1 MLQKLNTLTRKKLR
15 AGGLKAELVGVML
28 LSVSVTAAIV
38 YIPWLLTSQRNIS
51 NIIAQVNEH
60 ITQDTTQEVESIF
73 DRVQSTQQAIGLS
86 ITRDLIDINN
96 PQQRDTFF
104 LSVLQTHPNFTF
116 VQFAYPNGD
125 YVGAQRVKTAGGKN
139 NILKLHFRKW
149 NPQTRITDKTTTI
162 YRIEDRELTP
172 IGKEKIQ
179 EPGWYAP
186 QRPWYQDAVK
196 AAGKTAW
203 TVYVYRSTNTP
214 GIDANV
220 TLHKSSSSLYKNN
233 DDRIDDLIG
242 VVGVGFELNHISLYL
257 QAQQQKGREG
267 AVFIINSKGELIAS
281 MDPGEDST
289 VQVVGKDTPQLKPFA
304 QTKNHYLQLANRAI
318 DPTRAWANLSEKKQF
333 VYQEPVSGEKY
344 YVSLAPLGKHDWIV
358 GTVIP
363 ESNYLS
369 EIRQNNTNLVFVV
382 AGCVLLAASVAILMA
397 DRRIAQPIMKI
408 TNAAVRVASGDL
420 TVRLPKLADNEIG
433 VLADAFNEMT
443 GQLRVFKDQLE
454 ENNRTLEQK
463 VEQRTIEL
471 KAILDN
477 MVDGLVTIDPHDRIA
492 QCNPAFLNMFD
503 RSRDQVEGKHY
514 QEVLGDGLFDL
525 IAASRGNYDRAMTID
540 MNLPQDRMG
549 KLAVSSIRI
558 PSHDND
564 SEVYLGSVVLVR
576 DITVEKQVDRMKT
589 EFVSSVSHEL
599 RTPLTSVLGFAKLI
613 QKKLEETVF
622 PLVQTE
628 DKKALKAVRQVGENI
643 EIIVAE
649 GTRLT
654 KLINDVLDIAKME
667 AGKTDWH
674 MEPLTVEEIVD
685 RAMSATSA
693 LFENKGL
700 QAIRDIE
707 DGIPPTIGDRDR
719 LIQVVINLISNAVKF
734 QDSGAVTCRVKHAGD
749 TLTISV
755 VDQGIGIA
763 PEDLPKVFEKF
774 KQVGDTLTNKPQ
786 GTGLGLPISKEIVEH
801 HGGKIWVESELGK
814 GTTFTFTLPIK
825 DTTNTA
831 DASASP
837 SEPSSQP
844 ELIGSSVN
852 APVSGSV
859 EIAALNKVNSAQRSI
874 LIVDDDIHIR
884 QLLRQVCEPK
894 GYLVR
899 EARDGADAIA
909 QIKSLQPDLILL
921 DIMMPKMSGLD
932 VALVIE
938 NDPST
943 ANIPVVILSGIEERE
958 RAASLGVKEYLT
970 KPIDVDL
977 LNRTI
982 DRLLMRQ
989 TTESQAAVAVH
1000 DPVTSTQAKAINV
1013 DALIRQLQLPLS
1025 SNLEAPASVKTIL
1038 VVDDDA
1044 STRKLLRQ
1052 ELEAKGYGIREA
1064 RDATDAIAQ
1073 IRSVKPDLITLDVI
1087 MPDMNGYAVA
1097 ALLKQDPLT
1106 ADIPI
1111 VMVSVLDD
1119 RGVGLRLGADRYITK
1134 PIDMHKLIQ
1143 DVDTLL
1149 VESASGRNVLIADE
1163 HEGSAIALSEVFQA
1177 KGYKVT
1183 STSSAEEL
1191 VQQAIA
1197 TKPDLILA
1205 TAKFAEQ
1212 QKSIKM
1218 HKGMEHVLSLLIADP
1233 SDRT

>member
-1 MLQKLNTLTRKKLR
+1 MGNKRITAPKNSMLQKLNLLTKKKFKTS
-15 AGGLKAELVGVML
+15 GLKAELVGVVL

-38 YIPWLLTSQRNIS
+38 YIPWLLTSQRNIN
-51 NIIAQVNEH
+51 NIVSQVNER
-60 ITQDTTQEVESIF
+60 ITQDTSQEVESIF
-73 DRVQSTQQAIGLS
+73 DRVQSAQQAIGLS

-96 PQQRDTFF
+96 PRQRDTFL

-125 YVGAQRVKTAGGKN
+125 YVGAQRVRTADGTGDL
-139 NILKLHFRKW
+139 LKLHFRQW

-162 YRIEDRELTP
+162 YKIDGQDLTP

-179 EPGWYAP
+179 EPNWYAP
-186 QRPWYQDAVK
+186 KRPWFQDAVK
-196 AAGKTAW
+196 AAGKIAW

-220 TLHKSSSSLYKNN
+220 TLYRNG
-233 DDRIDDLIG
+233 DLIG
-242 VVGVGFELNHISLYL
+242 IVGVGFELKNISLYL
-257 QAQQQKGREG
+257 QEQQKRGRDE

-281 MDPGEDST
+281 MDPSEDST

-304 QTKNHYLQLANRAI
+304 QAKNHYLQLANRAI
-318 DPTRAWANLSEKKQF
+318 DSKQVWDKLDAKKHF
-333 VYQEPVSGEKY
+333 IYQEPGSGEKY
-344 YVSLAPLGKHDWIV
+344 FISLAPLGKHDWIV

-363 ESNYLS
+363 ESNYLR

-382 AGCVLLAASVAILMA
+382 AGCVLLAASVAVLMA

-408 TNAAVRVASGDL
+408 TKAAVRVASGDL
-420 TVRLPKLADNEIG
+420 NVRLPKLANNEIG

-443 GQLRVFKDQLE
+443 GQLQVSKDQLE

-471 KAILDN
+471 KAILDS
-477 MVDGLVTIDPHDRIA
+477 MVDGLVTIDPQDLIV

-503 RSRDQVEGKHY
+503 RSRSQVEGSHY

-525 IAASRGNYDRAMTID
+525 IAASRGNYDRAMTMD

-558 PSHDND
+558 PSHDD
-564 SEVYLGSVVLVR
+564 IRGEIYLGSVVLVR

-622 PLVQTE
+622 PLIQTE
-628 DKKALKAVRQVGENI
+628 DKKALRAVRQVGENI

-649 GTRLT
+649 GARLT

-700 QAIRDIE
+700 KAVRDIE

-734 QDSGAVTCRVKHAGD
+734 QDRGAITCQAKHTGD

-755 VDQGIGIA
+755 IDQGIGIA

-801 HGGKIWVESELGK
+801 HSGKIWVESEVGK
-814 GTTFTFTLPIK
+814 GTTFAFTLPIQ
-825 DTTNTA
+825 DIANTT
-831 DASASP
+831 DSSASP
-837 SEPSSQP
+837 SEVSSAP
-844 ELIGSSVN
+844 EASEASANV
-852 APVSGSV
+852 PVASSV
-859 EIAALNKVNSAQRSI
+859 EISVLNSTQRSI
-874 LIVDDDIHIR
+874 LIVDDDSHIR
-884 QLLRQVCEPK
+884 QLLRQVCEPR

-921 DIMMPKMSGLD
+921 DIMMPKMNGFD
-932 VALVIE
+932 VALVIQ
-938 NDPST
+938 NDPS
-943 ANIPVVILSGIEERE
+943 AASIPVVILSGIEEKE
-958 RAASLGVKEYLT
+958 RAASLGVDAYLT

-982 DRLLMRQ
+982 DHLLTRQ
-989 TTESQAAVAVH
+989 STATQATDAMQKAI
-1000 DPVTSTQAKAINV
+1000 TSTQAKAINV
-1013 DALIRQLQLPLS
+1013 DDLIRQLKLPLS
-1025 SNLEAPASVKTIL
+1025 SNLEASESLKTIL

-1052 ELEAKGYGIREA
+1052 ELEAKGYGTREA
-1064 RDATDAIAQ
+1064 KDATDAIAQ
-1073 IRSVKPDLITLDVI
+1073 IQSVKPDLITLDVI
-1087 MPDMNGYAVA
+1087 MPDMNGYALA

-1119 RGVGLRLGADRYITK
+1119 PSSGLRFGADRYITK
-1134 PIDMHKLIQ
+1134 PIDMHKLIH

-1149 VESASGRNVLIADE
+1149 VEGTSERCVLIADE
-1163 HEGSAIALSEVFQA
+1163 HEASAIALSEVLQS

-1191 VQQAIA
+1191 VKQAIA

-1212 QKSIKM
+1212 QKSIKLR
-1218 HKGMEHVLSLLIADP
+1218 KGMEHVLSLLLADP
-1233 SDRT
+1233 SDPT